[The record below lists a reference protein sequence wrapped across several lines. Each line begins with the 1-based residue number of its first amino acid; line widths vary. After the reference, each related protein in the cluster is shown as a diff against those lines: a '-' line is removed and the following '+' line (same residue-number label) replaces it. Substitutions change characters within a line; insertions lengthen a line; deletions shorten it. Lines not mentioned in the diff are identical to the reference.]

1 MALECN
7 IDAAGKAARLRG
19 GIASLAG
26 GLLLAGGLAT
36 GLIDGTFWWL
46 STAGAVF
53 GGAFRNLRGS
63 CGLVRGPSNGHP
75 NPIVSLLPATLRFPP
90 QRRGTPTLLRPKEE
104 APEWEPRD
112 LAKQNQLVTSCEHLR
127 ADQGEQSGT
136 C

>member
-1 MALECN
+1 MRFMALECN

-53 GGAFRNLRGS
+53 GGAFAIFEARAGW
-63 CGLVRGPSNGHP
+63 CVVRAMG
-75 NPIVSLLPATLRFPP
+75 IR
-90 QRRGTPTLLRPKEE
+90 TPL
-104 APEWEPRD
+104 
-112 LAKQNQLVTSCEHLR
+112 
-127 ADQGEQSGT
+127 
-136 C
+136 